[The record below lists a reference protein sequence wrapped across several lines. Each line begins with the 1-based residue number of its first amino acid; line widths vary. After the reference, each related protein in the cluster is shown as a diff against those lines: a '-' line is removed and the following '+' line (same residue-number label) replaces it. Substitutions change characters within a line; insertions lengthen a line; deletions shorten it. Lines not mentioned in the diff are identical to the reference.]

1 MTGCVRTGLAEA
13 RRALAA
19 QEAPASETDATG
31 GDRRRGAPRS
41 GLEIDVV
48 VDAPAPAASAAAA
61 GTSEAAGGGGVVGE
75 GDGGGGEQATHQ
87 LIDAQAEIDVLRSSL
102 GLP

>member
-1 MTGCVRTGLAEA
+1 
-13 RRALAA
+13 
-19 QEAPASETDATG
+19 
-31 GDRRRGAPRS
+31 
-41 GLEIDVV
+41 
-48 VDAPAPAASAAAA
+48 
-61 GTSEAAGGGGVVGE
+61 VGE